1 MAGFQKDIE
10 KHGTGA
16 ADQVGGRAQG
26 VWQSEL
32 KDLCYNVIAMG
43 NQNNIKQRNWED
55 KIQISERPQWL

>member
-1 MAGFQKDIE
+1 M
-10 KHGTGA
+10 GA

-32 KDLCYNVIAMG
+32 KDLYYNVIAMG